1 MRASVGAESNATAS
15 PCVKQ
20 RHVVINLV
28 SLVSVWGRNWCYS
41 SGTVERLEEGSVV
54 EIDSIHAV
62 FTHVAENMI
71 G

>member
-1 MRASVGAESNATAS
+1 MSVLKATRL
-15 PCVKQ
+15 
-20 RHVVINLV
+20 RHLV
-28 SLVSVWGRNWCYS
+28 SNKGMLLLIWCLWRLCEAENWCYS
-41 SGTVERLEEGSVV
+41 CATVERVEEGSVV